1 MAYLKKC
8 LLILLVL
15 STLGYSSA
23 WAFDEHV
30 LEQLETEAT
39 HLNVASGD
47 NSVDPVSEE
56 KNNSEIACDHCCH
69 ISSHLVAIFFDSN
82 CTATAGSAVYLL
94 SLTEGLNSFIPG
106 PDLEPPRV

>member
-8 LLILLVL
+8 LLILLAL

-23 WAFDEHV
+23 WAFDEHA
-30 LEQLETEAT
+30 LEQFEAEAS
-39 HLNVASGD
+39 HLNIASGD
-47 NSVDPVSEE
+47 SLVDPVSD
-56 KNNSEIACDHCCH
+56 NQDNSEIACDHCCH
-69 ISSHLVAIFFDSN
+69 ISSHLVAIFSDSS

-94 SLTEGLNSFIPG
+94 SLTKGLNSFIPG

>member
-8 LLILLVL
+8 LLILLVF

-30 LEQLETEAT
+30 LEQLETESSL
-39 HLNVASGD
+39 LNTDSGD
-47 NSVDPVSEE
+47 SSVDRVSEDQ
-56 KNNSEIACDHCCH
+56 NNSEIACDHCCH
-69 ISSHLVAIFFDSN
+69 ISSHLVAIFSDLN

-106 PDLEPPRV
+106 PDLEPPRI

>member
-1 MAYLKKC
+1 MAYLKKF
-8 LLILLVL
+8 LLVFLVL
-15 STLGYSSA
+15 STLGYSCA

-39 HLNVASGD
+39 HLNTAFGD
-47 NSVDPVSEE
+47 SLVDPVSEDQD
-56 KNNSEIACDHCCH
+56 NSEIACDHCCH
-69 ISSHLVAIFFDSN
+69 IFSHLVAIFSDSS
-82 CTATAGSAVYLL
+82 CIATADSTVYLL